1 MSMKTFFVRKMLKA
15 KGVSDDQIDMIMT
28 IMEKNPEL
36 FKKIQSEVE
45 AHTKSGMNETMASMV
60 VMKKYQSELRDLLT
74 KQ

>member
-1 MSMKTFFVRKMLKA
+1 MSIKDFFVRKMLKA

-36 FKKIQSEVE
+36 FKKIQNEVE
-45 AHTKSGMNETMASMV
+45 AHTKGGMNETMASMV

-74 KQ
+74 K